1 MLKIH
6 LCAMVEAAVV
16 RPSHALK
23 LFGNVSS
30 VGGGLVCAFPRSH
43 VKKKKA

>member
-23 LFGNVSS
+23 LFS
-30 VGGGLVCAFPRSH
+30 VAQRQQYQE
-43 VKKKKA
+43 A